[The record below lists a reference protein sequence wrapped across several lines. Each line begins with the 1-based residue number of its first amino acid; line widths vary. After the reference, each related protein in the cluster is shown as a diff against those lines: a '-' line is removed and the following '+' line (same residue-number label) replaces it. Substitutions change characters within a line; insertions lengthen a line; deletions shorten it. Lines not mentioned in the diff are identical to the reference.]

1 MRNTED
7 ALQYELG
14 MLVLPEELKMVMRVI
29 LKFLFLA
36 NLTSDSAY
44 YITTVT
50 EYSEQ
55 DWKNNLLVSC
65 VEAQVYFL
73 A

>member
-1 MRNTED
+1 M
-7 ALQYELG
+7 
-14 MLVLPEELKMVMRVI
+14 I

-36 NLTSDSAY
+36 NITGESAY

-65 VEAQVYFL
+65 VEAQVYFP

>member
-1 MRNTED
+1 
-7 ALQYELG
+7 
-14 MLVLPEELKMVMRVI
+14 MVMRVI

-36 NLTSDSAY
+36 NITGDSTY

-50 EYSEQ
+50 ECSEQ
-55 DWKNNLLVSC
+55 DRKNNLLLSC
-65 VEAQVYFL
+65 METQVYFL

>member
-1 MRNTED
+1 
-7 ALQYELG
+7 
-14 MLVLPEELKMVMRVI
+14 MVMRAI
-29 LKFLFLA
+29 LKFLFQA
-36 NLTSDSAY
+36 NITGDSIY

-55 DWKNNLLVSC
+55 HWKNNLLLSC